1 MMQTTIQISDA
12 ALIEAY
18 QQGEQ
23 SAIEKLILRH
33 KDRIYTAV
41 FLLVKDRSLADD
53 LFQDTFLKIIH
64 TINEARYSEQGK
76 FLAWAL
82 RVAHNLCMDHFRKA
96 QKQIPITTADGEDI
110 LALLAPADASIP
122 VSKLEQVQ
130 TQQTVHQLIQQ
141 LPEEQREVMV
151 MRIYG
156 DLSFKEIAEATGVG
170 INTALGRMRYAL
182 LNIRKAMKENQI
194 VLR

>member
-64 TINEARYSEQGK
+64 TINEARYAEQGK

-82 RVAHNLCMDHFRKA
+82 RVAHNLCMDHFRKT

-110 LALLAPADASIP
+110 LALLAPADASMP
-122 VSKLEQVQ
+122 VSKLEQTQ

-156 DLSFKEIAEATGVG
+156 DLSFKEIADATGVG

>member
-64 TINEARYSEQGK
+64 TINEARYAEQGK

-110 LALLAPADASIP
+110 LALLAPADASMP
-122 VSKLEQVQ
+122 VSKLEQTQ

-156 DLSFKEIAEATGVG
+156 DLSFKEIADATGVG

>member
-1 MMQTTIQISDA
+1 M
-12 ALIEAY
+12 
-18 QQGEQ
+18 
-23 SAIEKLILRH
+23 
-33 KDRIYTAV
+33 
-41 FLLVKDRSLADD
+41 VKDRSLADD